1 MFFFTS
7 RRRHTRS
14 LCDWSSD
21 VCSSDLRQQRD
32 LLPSFENTYEMYE
45 AACSYL
51 GSRGFRQATLYDW
64 ERIESEAGRFFHEKA
79 ERYQYE
85 EKLREFFQKETE
97 GGMGGACNM
106 VGNRYAGIS
115 GCM

>member
-64 ERIESEAGRFFHEKA
+64 ERIESEAGRFSHENA
-79 ERYQYE
+79 ERTE
-85 EKLREFFQKETE
+85 EGR
-97 GGMGGACNM
+97 
-106 VGNRYAGIS
+106 VGEEWRIRWAPS
-115 GCM
+115 H